1 MKSLVSSATLL
12 AALAC
17 SPVAQAADSGF
28 FVEGGLGWANVKVD
42 NSLGID
48 LTVNDLTW
56 ILGGGYNFNKYLG
69 VEAGY
74 RGLYIPSG
82 SISGG
87 GTGSIFGSTYT
98 YTGTL
103 SASGSAGGWYVGP
116 VLTWPVSRDFSV
128 HARGGAYFWEA
139 TVDLASTASLAKNG
153 VLLGTTGVG
162 YEDSLSGTTW
172 YAGAGAS
179 WNFTQNFGASLAY
192 NYTQFEGM
200 KFNTLDLRLKY
211 SF

>member
-42 NSLGID
+42 NTLGLD
-48 LTVNDLTW
+48 LSVNDLTW
-56 ILGGGYNFNKYLG
+56 ILGGGYNFNKYIGLEG
-69 VEAGY
+69 GY

-82 SISGG
+82 SVSGG
-87 GTGSIFGSTYT
+87 GTGTIFGSTYT
-98 YTGTL
+98 YTGSL

-116 VLTWPVSRDFSV
+116 VLTWPVSKDFSV
-128 HARGGAYFWEA
+128 HVRGGAYFWKVTA
-139 TVDLASTASLAKNG
+139 DLASTASLSRNG
-153 VLLGTTGVG
+153 VLLGATGVG
-162 YEDSLSGTTW
+162 YEDSMNGTTW
-172 YAGAGAS
+172 YGGLGAS
-179 WNFTQNFGASLAY
+179 YAFTPSFGASLAY